1 MNNFRKNP
9 LTLSL
14 LTAGFLTL
22 ATAPAF
28 AQEQD
33 EGQILVTGTPIE
45 ESARALA
52 DCIARGCSPEE
63 DIALTLTHAENQF
76 IAGEYK
82 DGEETLND
90 SLGRNRRYASSI
102 PVPLSNLHRARSN
115 FALHLGE
122 PRDFKLATLEM
133 RDVLKD
139 SFGKDDRR
147 VLIANIEVGD
157 SRAKLGF
164 PSDARRIYK
173 DVEERALMLGHPR
186 VASFARLRLAMLA
199 QIAVGTRTDGTAL
212 DRYEEALGRLINEP
226 LENSEDFALVA
237 RVLQA
242 RLDRKLGRAGTT
254 DALIETFASM
264 GGTEK
269 PVLLFNEPLKSFDPG
284 GFTPIP
290 EAGLLLSNQIER
302 LTTPG
307 LNSPRFVD
315 VGFWIRPDGS
325 VDEIEVLRAQG
336 PENWH
341 GPVIESV
348 ASRRYAPLNVEAPSP
363 GVFHV
368 ERYTYTS
375 NFAANSTG
383 TRLRLREPGY
393 RIHMLDLTPENAE
406 NLIKT
411 DG

>member
-1 MNNFRKNP
+1 MTNHRKIP
-9 LTLSL
+9 FTFSL

-22 ATAPAF
+22 GGVPAL
-28 AQEQD
+28 AQE
-33 EGQILVTGTPIE
+33 EGQIVVSGTPIE
-45 ESARALA
+45 ESARALE

-63 DIALTLTHAENQF
+63 DIALTLAHAENQF

-90 SLGRNRRYASSI
+90 SLGRNRRHASSI

-122 PRDFKLATLEM
+122 PRDFKLATLDM

-147 VLIANIEVGD
+147 VLIASVEVGD

-164 PSDARRIYK
+164 PDGARRIYE
-173 DVEERALMLGHPR
+173 DVEERALALGHPR
-186 VASFARLRLAMLA
+186 VASFARLRQALLA
-199 QIAVGTRTDGTAL
+199 QAGLGSRADGAYL
-212 DRYEEALGRLINEP
+212 ERYEAALARLINEP
-226 LENSEDFALVA
+226 LENSQDFALVA
-237 RVLQA
+237 SVLQA

-264 GGTEK
+264 GGTET
-269 PVLLFNEPLKSFDPG
+269 PVLLFNEPLKSYDPG
-284 GFTPIP
+284 GFPTTNGFDFFP
-290 EAGLLLSNQIER
+290 SNQTER
-302 LTTPG
+302 LTTPS
-307 LNSPRFVD
+307 LNSPRFID

-341 GPVIESV
+341 DPVIDSI
-348 ASRRYAPLNVEAPSP
+348 ATRRYAPLNVEAPSP

-375 NFAANSTG
+375 NFAANTTG

-393 RIHMLDLTPENAE
+393 RIHMLDLTPENTE

-411 DG
+411 EG